1 MNRFVVVILSLACS
15 TLIGISS
22 AEKETNRSTGIN
34 LAQGREF
41 WSFRPLKSV
50 SPPEVKDESWGHT
63 PIDPFILA
71 ELEKRSLRPNPE
83 ASRKTL
89 LRRAMFGLWGLP
101 PEPSEIEAYLNDESP
116 EAYEKLIDKL
126 LAGPHYGERWARH
139 WLDLARFAESNG
151 YAFDKDRADA
161 YHFRDFVIKA
171 LNEDMPYNRFV
182 RLQIAG
188 DQMEPENYMAQAATG
203 FLAAGPFTSQ
213 QTQKERERSRYE
225 QLDDIV
231 HTLGT
236 SMLGLTIGCAR
247 CHDHKYDPVPIRD
260 YYRLVSCFSETG
272 FQNHAHDPN
281 PAKTRE
287 EKQKFDAAHEKL
299 VASRTK
305 FEQEVLPSRLSDWL
319 ATREEPVEAE
329 TLSPW
334 SHIGPFG
341 ASDFKK
347 AYNEAFP
354 PEKSVNLSEIYED
367 RKWVARPEWK
377 DGAIHN
383 TLKGDNSANYLF
395 RTIEVSSARSLPV
408 SFGRDDAIKVWLN
421 GESVLAK
428 ETQGGV
434 AKDQDKLTL
443 ELKAGSNQLLVK
455 IVNGGGGSGFYFST
469 SPEVPEKINTI
480 LALAKEARSETQTLE
495 VLKWYAPR
503 DPDWSKLNDA
513 VDEHAKK
520 APKPALIN
528 IYAARKGGATY
539 NFGADTRKVYFLERG
554 ESNSKNGLATPA
566 FLRVLQ
572 SEDAT
577 EDYWLKETEA
587 RPPRVALAHWITDE
601 QKGAGHLLAR
611 VIVNRLWQHHLGLGI
626 VRTPSDFGAQGTPPT
641 HPALLDYL
649 AGELIRNEW
658 RLKPLHKMIM
668 MSAVYRQQGNS
679 NQMAMKVDPENKLWW
694 RRGATRLEAEVIRDS
709 LLAVSGTLDKRMF
722 DKGTVDQ
729 RHTRRSIYLTVKRSN
744 LIPILQLFDAPDA
757 MQGIGQRIATTV
769 PPQALAM
776 MNSPYVRELAE
787 KFALR
792 IRPDESV
799 AIPEVIHRAY
809 THALSRPPSTVEEQQ
824 MSSFIKG
831 QAESYGNTDEAMK
844 MAIAD
849 FCQTVI
855 CLNEFIF
862 VD

>member
-1 MNRFVVVILSLACS
+1 MNRFLVVILSLACS
-15 TLIGISS
+15 TLMGVSS
-22 AEKETNRSTGIN
+22 AEEDTDRSTGIN

-63 PIDPFILA
+63 PIDLFILA
-71 ELEKRSLRPNPE
+71 ELEKSALRPNPE
-83 ASRKTL
+83 ASRQTL

-116 EAYEKLIDKL
+116 EAYETLVDRL
-126 LAGPHYGERWARH
+126 LDGPHYGERWARH

-182 RLQIAG
+182 QLQIAG

-231 HTLGT
+231 HTMGT

-247 CHDHKYDPVPIRD
+247 CHDHKYDPVPISD

-281 PAKTRE
+281 PARTRE

-305 FEQEVLPSRLSDWL
+305 FEQEVLPSRLTDWL

-347 AYNEAFP
+347 AYSEAFP
-354 PEKSVNLSEIYED
+354 PEKSVNLSEVYED

-383 TLKGDNSANYLF
+383 TLTGDNSANYLF

-455 IVNGGGGSGFYFST
+455 IINGGGGSGFYFST

-480 LALAKEARSETQTLE
+480 LALAKEARNETQTLE

-503 DPDWSKLNDA
+503 DPDWSKLNHA

-554 ESNSKNGLATPA
+554 ESNSKNELATPA

-572 SEDAT
+572 AEDTT
-577 EDYWLKETEA
+577 EDYWLKETES
-587 RPPRVALAHWITDE
+587 RPPRVALAHWMTDE

-809 THALSRPPSTVEEQQ
+809 SHALSRPPSTVEEQQ

>member
-1 MNRFVVVILSLACS
+1 MGV
-15 TLIGISS
+15 SS
-22 AEKETNRSTGIN
+22 AEEETDRSTGIN

-83 ASRKTL
+83 ASRNTL

-182 RLQIAG
+182 QLQIAG

-231 HTLGT
+231 HTMGT

-281 PAKTRE
+281 PARTRE

-305 FEQEVLPSRLSDWL
+305 FEQEVLPSRLTDWL

-354 PEKSVNLSEIYED
+354 PEKSVNLSEVYED

-455 IVNGGGGSGFYFST
+455 IINGGGGSGFYFST
-469 SPEVPEKINTI
+469 SPEVPEKIHII
-480 LALAKEARSETQTLE
+480 LALAKEARNEKQTLE

-503 DPDWSKLNDA
+503 DPDWSKLNHA

-520 APKPALIN
+520 APKPSLIN

-554 ESNSKNGLATPA
+554 ESNSKNELATPA

-572 SEDAT
+572 SEDTT
-577 EDYWLKETEA
+577 EDYWLKETES
-587 RPPRVALAHWITDE
+587 RPPRVALAHWMTDE

-809 THALSRPPSTVEEQQ
+809 SHALSRPPSTVEEQQ